1 MKLITFLFSFLF
13 SLQCISG
20 VEFHPRSQRYLYDR
34 EDLMT
39 KLVFNG
45 DIPTNSEYTQM
56 RDLLDEELQSK
67 FPTYEQYVK
76 NLLNEHAT
84 KIILTKSLDLLAKNH
99 RLKSQDIS
107 SISVQAFNLV
117 NAYLGID
124 ISLSFEKR
132 MNLLEKKLKD
142 NSGLSFRF
150 NGFPFGSLNMKLFS
164 VKKSLAL
171 FLSVNNLENK
181 FIFDSENAKRIEKI
195 FTFNTEMEV
204 ESYLKFLIEKKYI
217 ILTLSKDNFTEYLI
231 SRVLQF
237 SYDLIIEQIDD
248 AVMVH
253 VKKQK
258 RRELIDSYLMR
269 VSSKYPFY
277 SLFIDQAHLDL
288 VEKYL
293 QSLPDS
299 PLLKPNLR
307 ASGFTMKCHGN
318 CNNLVEGYKKQGSEF
333 LDTLSVLEKFTFDK
347 YPKNEISKKLSPI
360 FFNPLNDMLGIKVA
374 GTFNGK
380 VYFLVEVETID
391 SYDASGESGHYRD
404 LIQNEYQKQRLNN
417 LLYFSMSEIFY
428 QMNFSHIVPL
438 CHENICS
445 DLLRSTD
452 IEKIIFHQ
460 INTGN
465 EFKIL
470 KPKQFLNEVF

>member
-1 MKLITFLFSFLF
+1 LKLIIFTVSVLF
-13 SLQCISG
+13 SLQCICS
-20 VEFHPRSQRYLYDR
+20 VEFYPRSQRYLYDR
-34 EDLMT
+34 EDLVT
-39 KLVFNG
+39 KVSFKG
-45 DIPTNSEYTQM
+45 DIPTVSEYTQM

-84 KIILTKSLDLLAKNH
+84 KIILTKSLDLLARNH

-107 SISVQAFNLV
+107 SISIQAFNLV

-124 ISLSFEKR
+124 ISLSFKKR

-142 NSGLSFRF
+142 ARGLSFRL

-164 VKKSLAL
+164 VKKSLAS
-171 FLSVNNLENK
+171 FLSLNNLEHK
-181 FIFDSENAKRIEKI
+181 LIFDSENTKRIEKI

-217 ILTLSKDNFTEYLI
+217 ILTPSNESFTKYLI

-237 SYDLIIEQIDD
+237 SYDLVIGQIDD

-258 RRELIDSYLMR
+258 RRELIDSYLVR
-269 VSSKYPFY
+269 TSSKYPFY

-288 VEKYL
+288 IEKYL

-307 ASGFTMKCHGN
+307 ASGFTM
-318 CNNLVEGYKKQGSEF
+318 
-333 LDTLSVLEKFTFDK
+333 
-347 YPKNEISKKLSPI
+347 I
-360 FFNPLNDMLGIKVA
+360 
-374 GTFNGK
+374 
-380 VYFLVEVETID
+380 
-391 SYDASGESGHYRD
+391 
-404 LIQNEYQKQRLNN
+404 
-417 LLYFSMSEIFY
+417 
-428 QMNFSHIVPL
+428 
-438 CHENICS
+438 
-445 DLLRSTD
+445 
-452 IEKIIFHQ
+452 
-460 INTGN
+460 
-465 EFKIL
+465 
-470 KPKQFLNEVF
+470 